1 MVVVRQWIA
10 EGGCGERR
18 YKEVVMVR
26 PDIRRWVWE
35 DTE

>member
-18 YKEVVMVR
+18 YKEVIMVTQWM
-26 PDIRRWVWE
+26 P
-35 DTE
+35 